1 MKNAITLDALR
12 AIEAIH
18 QQGSFAGAARV
29 LYKVPSALTYTI
41 AKLESDLDVVL
52 FDRSKKRAVLTSAGQ
67 LIVQQGQQILVAIS
81 ALESAVKQ
89 LETGWETQLRITLD
103 ALVPMPMIFSL
114 ISEFDQLNK
123 MTEISINEEVLSG
136 SWESLLWNKAQIVV
150 GATGELPKG
159 NFNVVKIA
167 QVEFCFAVSTNHE
180 LAEKNHIVTGD
191 DIKKFSSIV
200 VTDSATSYNRR
211 TTGLLD
217 TRRVIRV
224 SSMSAKINAQ
234 SMGLGIGFLPK
245 HMIIDELREGTL
257 VIKDI
262 EVPRQP
268 EIIYMAWH
276 KDMSGQALNWFI
288 KKLQSVNWSDVFATV
303 QNK

>member
-18 QQGSFAGAARV
+18 QQGSFAGAAKV
-29 LYKVPSALTYTI
+29 LFKVPSALTYTI
-41 AKLESDLDVVL
+41 AKLESDLNVAL

-67 LIVQQGQQILVAIS
+67 LIVEQGQQLLVATS
-81 ALESAVKQ
+81 ALENAVQQ
-89 LETGWETQLRITLD
+89 LETGWETQLSITLD
-103 ALVPMPMIFSL
+103 TLVPLPIIFSL

-136 SWESLLWNKAQIVV
+136 SWESLLSNHAQIVV
-150 GATGELPKG
+150 GATGDLPKG
-159 NFNVVKIA
+159 NVNVVEIA
-167 QVEFCFAVSTNHE
+167 KVEFCFAVAANHP
-180 LAEKNHIVTGD
+180 LAEKTQIITGD
-191 DIKKFSSIV
+191 DIKKFASIV
-200 VTDSATSYNRR
+200 VTDSATSYIRR

-224 SSMSAKINAQ
+224 SNMSAKINAQ

-245 HMIIDELREGTL
+245 HMIIDELRQGTL
-257 VIKDI
+257 VIKEI

-268 EIIYMAWH
+268 EFIYMAWH

-288 KKLQSVNWSDVFATV
+288 KKLQAVNWSEVFAT
-303 QNK
+303 Q

>member
-18 QQGSFAGAARV
+18 QQGSFAGAAKV
-29 LYKVPSALTYTI
+29 LFKVPSALTYTI
-41 AKLESDLDVVL
+41 AKLESDLNVAL

-67 LIVQQGQQILVAIS
+67 LIVEQGQQLLVATS
-81 ALESAVKQ
+81 ALENAVQQ
-89 LETGWETQLRITLD
+89 LETGWETQLSITLD
-103 ALVPMPMIFSL
+103 TLVPLPIIFSL

-136 SWESLLWNKAQIVV
+136 SWESLLSNHAQIVV

-159 NFNVVKIA
+159 NINVVEIA
-167 QVEFCFAVSTNHE
+167 KVEFCFAVAANHP
-180 LAEKNHIVTGD
+180 LAEKTQIITGD
-191 DIKKFSSIV
+191 DIKKFASIV
-200 VTDSATSYNRR
+200 VTDSATSYIRR

-224 SSMSAKINAQ
+224 SNMSAKINAQ

-245 HMIIDELREGTL
+245 HMIIDELRQGTL
-257 VIKDI
+257 VIKEI

-268 EIIYMAWH
+268 EFIYMAWH
-276 KDMSGQALNWFI
+276 KDMSGQSLNWFI
-288 KKLQSVNWSDVFATV
+288 KKLQAVNWSDVFSTR
-303 QNK
+303 

>member
-18 QQGSFAGAARV
+18 QQGSFAGAAKV
-29 LYKVPSALTYTI
+29 LFKVPSALTYTI
-41 AKLESDLDVVL
+41 AKLESDLNVAL

-67 LIVQQGQQILVAIS
+67 LIVEQGQQLLVATS
-81 ALESAVKQ
+81 ALENAVQQ
-89 LETGWETQLRITLD
+89 LETGWETQLSITLD
-103 ALVPMPMIFSL
+103 TLVSLPIIFSL

-136 SWESLLWNKAQIVV
+136 SWESLLSNHAQIVV

-159 NFNVVKIA
+159 NVNVVEIA
-167 QVEFCFAVSTNHE
+167 KVEFCFAVAANHP
-180 LAEKNHIVTGD
+180 LAEKTQIITGD
-191 DIKKFSSIV
+191 DIKKFASIV
-200 VTDSATSYNRR
+200 VTDSATSYTRR

-224 SSMSAKINAQ
+224 SNMSAKINAQ

-245 HMIIDELREGTL
+245 HMIIDELRQGTL
-257 VIKDI
+257 VIKEI

-268 EIIYMAWH
+268 EFIYMAWH

-288 KKLQSVNWSDVFATV
+288 KKLQAVNWSEVFAT
-303 QNK
+303 Q

>member
-18 QQGSFAGAARV
+18 QQGSFAGAAKV
-29 LYKVPSALTYTI
+29 LFKVPSALTYTI
-41 AKLESDLDVVL
+41 AKLESDLNVAL

-67 LIVQQGQQILVAIS
+67 LIVEQGQQLLVATS
-81 ALESAVKQ
+81 ALENAVQQ
-89 LETGWETQLRITLD
+89 LETGWETQLSITLD
-103 ALVPMPMIFSL
+103 TLVPLPIIFSL

-136 SWESLLWNKAQIVV
+136 SWESLLSNHAQVVV

-159 NFNVVKIA
+159 NVNVVEIA
-167 QVEFCFAVSTNHE
+167 KVEFCFAVAANHP
-180 LAEKNHIVTGD
+180 LAEKTQIITGD
-191 DIKKFSSIV
+191 DIKKFASIV
-200 VTDSATSYNRR
+200 VTDSATSYTRR

-224 SSMSAKINAQ
+224 SNMSAKINAQ

-245 HMIIDELREGTL
+245 HMIIDELRQGTL
-257 VIKDI
+257 VIKEI

-268 EIIYMAWH
+268 EFIYMAWH

-288 KKLQSVNWSDVFATV
+288 KKLQAVNWSEVFAT
-303 QNK
+303 Q

>member
-18 QQGSFAGAARV
+18 QQGSFAGAAKV
-29 LYKVPSALTYTI
+29 LFKVPSALTYTI
-41 AKLESDLDVVL
+41 AKLESDLNVAL

-67 LIVQQGQQILVAIS
+67 LIVEQGQQLLVATS
-81 ALESAVKQ
+81 ALENAVQQ
-89 LETGWETQLRITLD
+89 LETGWETQLSITLD
-103 ALVPMPMIFSL
+103 TLVSLPIIFSL

-136 SWESLLWNKAQIVV
+136 SWESLLSNHAQIVV

-159 NFNVVKIA
+159 NINVVEIA
-167 QVEFCFAVSTNHE
+167 KVEFCFAVAANHP
-180 LAEKNHIVTGD
+180 LAEKTQIITGD
-191 DIKKFSSIV
+191 DIKKFASIV
-200 VTDSATSYNRR
+200 VTDSATSYTRR

-224 SSMSAKINAQ
+224 SNMSAKINAQ

-245 HMIIDELREGTL
+245 HMIIDELRQGTL
-257 VIKDI
+257 VIKEI

-268 EIIYMAWH
+268 EFIYMAWH

-288 KKLQSVNWSDVFATV
+288 KKLQAVNWSEVFAT
-303 QNK
+303 Q

>member
-18 QQGSFAGAARV
+18 QQGSFAAAAKV
-29 LYKVPSALTYTI
+29 LFKVPSALTYTV
-41 AKLESDLDVVL
+41 AKFESDLDVAL
-52 FDRSKKRAVLTSAGQ
+52 FDRSKKRAVLTSAGK
-67 LIVQQGQQILVAIS
+67 LILEQGQQLLLATS
-81 ALESAVKQ
+81 ALESAVQQ

-103 ALVPMPMIFSL
+103 TLVPMPVIFSL

-136 SWESLLWNKAQIVV
+136 AWESLLSNKAQIVV

-159 NFNVVKIA
+159 NFNVVEIA
-167 QVEFCFAVSTNHE
+167 QVEFCFAVSASHE
-180 LAEKNHIVTGD
+180 LAEINHIVTGD
-191 DIKKFSSIV
+191 DIKKFASIV
-200 VTDSATSYNRR
+200 VTDSATSYTRR

-217 TRRVIRV
+217 SRRVIRV
-224 SSMSAKINAQ
+224 SNMAAKINAQ
-234 SMGLGIGFLPK
+234 IVGLGIGFLPK
-245 HMIIDELREGTL
+245 HMIIDELREGKL
-257 VIKDI
+257 VIKEI

-268 EIIYMAWH
+268 EFVYMAWH

-288 KKLQSVNWSDVFATV
+288 KKLLAVNWSGVFASE
-303 QNK
+303 

>member
-18 QQGSFAGAARV
+18 QQGSFAGAAKV
-29 LYKVPSALTYTI
+29 LFKVPSALTYTI
-41 AKLESDLDVVL
+41 AKLESDLNVAL

-67 LIVQQGQQILVAIS
+67 LIVEQGQQLLVATS
-81 ALESAVKQ
+81 ALENAVQQ
-89 LETGWETQLRITLD
+89 LETGWETQLSITLD
-103 ALVPMPMIFSL
+103 TLVPLPIIFSL

-136 SWESLLWNKAQIVV
+136 SWESLLSNHAQIVV
-150 GATGELPKG
+150 GATGGLPKG
-159 NFNVVKIA
+159 NINVVELAK
-167 QVEFCFAVSTNHE
+167 VEFCFAVAANHP
-180 LAEKNHIVTGD
+180 LAEKTQIITGD
-191 DIKKFSSIV
+191 DIKKFASIV
-200 VTDSATSYNRR
+200 VTDSATSYTRR

-224 SSMSAKINAQ
+224 SNMSAKINAQ

-245 HMIIDELREGTL
+245 HMIIDELRQGTL
-257 VIKDI
+257 VIKEI

-268 EIIYMAWH
+268 EFIYMAWH

-288 KKLQSVNWSDVFATV
+288 KKLQAVNWSEVFAT
-303 QNK
+303 Q

>member
-18 QQGSFAGAARV
+18 QQGSFAGAAKV
-29 LYKVPSALTYTI
+29 LFKVPSALTYTI
-41 AKLESDLDVVL
+41 AKLESDLNVAL

-67 LIVQQGQQILVAIS
+67 LIVEQGQQLLVATS
-81 ALESAVKQ
+81 ALENAVQQ
-89 LETGWETQLRITLD
+89 LETGWETQLSITLD
-103 ALVPMPMIFSL
+103 TLVPLPIIFSL

-123 MTEISINEEVLSG
+123 MTVISINEEVLSG
-136 SWESLLWNKAQIVV
+136 SWESLLSNHAQVVV

-159 NFNVVKIA
+159 NVNVVEIA
-167 QVEFCFAVSTNHE
+167 KVEFCFAVAANHP
-180 LAEKNHIVTGD
+180 LAEKTQIITGD
-191 DIKKFSSIV
+191 DIKKFASIV
-200 VTDSATSYNRR
+200 VTDSATSYTRR

-224 SSMSAKINAQ
+224 SNMSAKINAQ

-245 HMIIDELREGTL
+245 HMIIDELRQGTL
-257 VIKDI
+257 VIKEI

-268 EIIYMAWH
+268 EFIYMAWH

-288 KKLQSVNWSDVFATV
+288 KKLQAVNWSEVFATR
-303 QNK
+303 

>member
-18 QQGSFAGAARV
+18 QQGSFAGAAKV
-29 LYKVPSALTYTI
+29 LFKVPSALTYTI
-41 AKLESDLDVVL
+41 AKLESDLNVAL

-67 LIVQQGQQILVAIS
+67 LIVEQGQQLLVATS
-81 ALESAVKQ
+81 ALENAVQQ
-89 LETGWETQLRITLD
+89 LETGWETQLSITLD
-103 ALVPMPMIFSL
+103 TLVPLPIIFSL

-136 SWESLLWNKAQIVV
+136 SWESLLSNHAQIVV

-159 NFNVVKIA
+159 NINVVEIA
-167 QVEFCFAVSTNHE
+167 KVEFCFAVAANHP
-180 LAEKNHIVTGD
+180 LAEKTQIITGD
-191 DIKKFSSIV
+191 DIKKFASIV
-200 VTDSATSYNRR
+200 VTDSATSYTRR

-224 SSMSAKINAQ
+224 SNMSAKINAQ

-245 HMIIDELREGTL
+245 HMIIDELRQGTL
-257 VIKDI
+257 AIKEI

-268 EIIYMAWH
+268 EFIYMACH

-288 KKLQSVNWSDVFATV
+288 KKLQAVNWSEVFAT
-303 QNK
+303 Q

>member
-18 QQGSFAGAARV
+18 QQGSFAGAAKV
-29 LYKVPSALTYTI
+29 LFKVPSALTYTI
-41 AKLESDLDVVL
+41 AKLESDLNVAL

-67 LIVQQGQQILVAIS
+67 LIVEQGQQLLVATS
-81 ALESAVKQ
+81 ALENAVQQ
-89 LETGWETQLRITLD
+89 LETGWETQLSITLD
-103 ALVPMPMIFSL
+103 TLVPLPIIFSL

-136 SWESLLWNKAQIVV
+136 SWESLLSNHAQIVV
-150 GATGELPKG
+150 GATGDLPKG
-159 NFNVVKIA
+159 NINVVEIA
-167 QVEFCFAVSTNHE
+167 KVEFCFAVAANHP
-180 LAEKNHIVTGD
+180 LAEKTQIITGD
-191 DIKKFSSIV
+191 DIKKFASIV
-200 VTDSATSYNRR
+200 VTDSATSYTRR

-224 SSMSAKINAQ
+224 SNMSAKINAQ

-245 HMIIDELREGTL
+245 HMIIDELRQGTL
-257 VIKDI
+257 VIKEI

-268 EIIYMAWH
+268 EFIYMAWH

-288 KKLQSVNWSDVFATV
+288 KKLQAVNWSEVFATR
-303 QNK
+303 

>member
-18 QQGSFAGAARV
+18 QQGSFAGAAKV
-29 LYKVPSALTYTI
+29 LFKVPSALTYTI
-41 AKLESDLDVVL
+41 AKLESDLNVAL

-67 LIVQQGQQILVAIS
+67 LIVEQGQQLLVATS
-81 ALESAVKQ
+81 ALENAVQQ
-89 LETGWETQLRITLD
+89 LETGWETQLSITLD
-103 ALVPMPMIFSL
+103 TLVPLPIIFSL

-136 SWESLLWNKAQIVV
+136 SWESLLSNHAQIVV
-150 GATGELPKG
+150 GATGDLPKG
-159 NFNVVKIA
+159 NVNVVEIA
-167 QVEFCFAVSTNHE
+167 KVEFCFAVAANHP
-180 LAEKNHIVTGD
+180 LAEKTQIITGD
-191 DIKKFSSIV
+191 DIKKFASIV
-200 VTDSATSYNRR
+200 VTDSATSYTRR

-224 SSMSAKINAQ
+224 SNMSAKINAQ

-245 HMIIDELREGTL
+245 HMIIDELRQGTL
-257 VIKDI
+257 VIKEI

-268 EIIYMAWH
+268 EFIYMAWH

-288 KKLQSVNWSDVFATV
+288 KKLQAVNWSEVFAT
-303 QNK
+303 Q

>member
-18 QQGSFAGAARV
+18 QQGSFAGAAKV
-29 LYKVPSALTYTI
+29 LFKVPSALTYTI
-41 AKLESDLDVVL
+41 AKLESDLNVAL

-67 LIVQQGQQILVAIS
+67 LIVEQGQQLLVATS
-81 ALESAVKQ
+81 ALENAVQQ
-89 LETGWETQLRITLD
+89 LETGWETQLSITLD
-103 ALVPMPMIFSL
+103 TLVPLPIIFSL

-136 SWESLLWNKAQIVV
+136 SWESLLSNHAQIVV
-150 GATGELPKG
+150 GATGDLPKG
-159 NFNVVKIA
+159 NVNVVEIA
-167 QVEFCFAVSTNHE
+167 KVEFCFAVAANHP
-180 LAEKNHIVTGD
+180 LAEKTQIITGD
-191 DIKKFSSIV
+191 DIKKFASIV
-200 VTDSATSYNRR
+200 VTDSATSYIRR

-224 SSMSAKINAQ
+224 SNMSAKINAQ

-245 HMIIDELREGTL
+245 HMIIDELRQGTL
-257 VIKDI
+257 VIKEI

-268 EIIYMAWH
+268 EFIYMAWH

-288 KKLQSVNWSDVFATV
+288 KKLQAVNWSEVFATR
-303 QNK
+303 

>member
-18 QQGSFAGAARV
+18 QQGSFAGAAKV
-29 LYKVPSALTYTI
+29 LFKVPSALTYTI
-41 AKLESDLDVVL
+41 AKLESDLNVAL

-67 LIVQQGQQILVAIS
+67 LIVEQGQQLLVATS
-81 ALESAVKQ
+81 ALENAVQQ
-89 LETGWETQLRITLD
+89 LETGWETQLSITLD
-103 ALVPMPMIFSL
+103 TLVPLPIIFSL

-136 SWESLLWNKAQIVV
+136 SWESLLSNHAQIVV
-150 GATGELPKG
+150 GATGDLPKG
-159 NFNVVKIA
+159 NINVVEIA
-167 QVEFCFAVSTNHE
+167 KVEFCFAVAANHP
-180 LAEKNHIVTGD
+180 LAEKTQIITGD
-191 DIKKFSSIV
+191 DIKKFASIV
-200 VTDSATSYNRR
+200 VTDSATSYTRR

-224 SSMSAKINAQ
+224 SNMSAKINAQ

-245 HMIIDELREGTL
+245 HMIIDELRQGTL
-257 VIKDI
+257 VKKEI

-268 EIIYMAWH
+268 EFIYMAWH

-288 KKLQSVNWSDVFATV
+288 KKLQAVNWSEVFAT
-303 QNK
+303 Q

>member
-18 QQGSFAGAARV
+18 QQGSFAGAAKV
-29 LYKVPSALTYTI
+29 LFKVPSALTYTI
-41 AKLESDLDVVL
+41 AKLESDLNVAL

-67 LIVQQGQQILVAIS
+67 LIVEQGQQLLVATS
-81 ALESAVKQ
+81 ALENAVQQ
-89 LETGWETQLRITLD
+89 LETGWETQLSITLD
-103 ALVPMPMIFSL
+103 TLVPLPIIFSL

-136 SWESLLWNKAQIVV
+136 SWESLLSNHAQIVV
-150 GATGELPKG
+150 GATGDLPKG
-159 NFNVVKIA
+159 NINVVEIA
-167 QVEFCFAVSTNHE
+167 KVEFCFAVAANHP
-180 LAEKNHIVTGD
+180 LAEKTQIITGD
-191 DIKKFSSIV
+191 DIRKFASIV
-200 VTDSATSYNRR
+200 VTDSATSYTRR

-224 SSMSAKINAQ
+224 SNMSAKINAQ

-245 HMIIDELREGTL
+245 HMIIDELRQGTL
-257 VIKDI
+257 VIKEI

-268 EIIYMAWH
+268 EFIYMAWH

-288 KKLQSVNWSDVFATV
+288 KKLQAVNWSEVFAT
-303 QNK
+303 